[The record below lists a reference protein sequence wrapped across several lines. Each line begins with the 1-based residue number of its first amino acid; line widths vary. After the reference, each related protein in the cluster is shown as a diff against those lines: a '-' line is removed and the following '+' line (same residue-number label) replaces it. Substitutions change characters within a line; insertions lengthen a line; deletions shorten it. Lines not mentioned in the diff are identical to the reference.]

1 MNCTSI
7 CFDGLFRLLYPTL
20 CAGCGSDM
28 VTGDQPICLDCSTGL
43 PLTNF
48 WLHAGNPVEKIFWGR
63 LRIEA
68 AASMLY
74 FTKRSI
80 IQNLLHELKY
90 RGNKEVGRLLGR
102 MMGEKLEQSE
112 RFKDVDALV
121 PLPLFYD
128 REKKRGY
135 NQAAVICDA
144 MAEIMNKPVLKN
156 AMMRR
161 TKTDTQTHKSRA
173 ERWTNIQ
180 GKFELTS
187 HSGISDMHV
196 LLVDDVITTGATLE
210 ACGAELLKA
219 KNTRISIATL
229 AYTTL

>member
-1 MNCTSI
+1 
-7 CFDGLFRLLYPTL
+7 
-20 CAGCGSDM
+20 M
-28 VTGDQPICLDCSTGL
+28 VTGDQLICLDCSSSL

-63 LRIEA
+63 LRIAA

-90 RGNKEVGRLLGR
+90 RGNKDVGRFLGR

-112 RFKDVDALV
+112 RFKDVDVLV

-135 NQAAVICDA
+135 NQAAVICDG
-144 MAEIMNKPVLKN
+144 MAETMNKPVLKN
-156 AMMRR
+156 AMRR
-161 TKTDTQTHKSRA
+161 TMKTDTQTRKSRA

-180 GKFELTS
+180 GKFELTG
-187 HSGISDMHV
+187 HSDISDSHV

>member
-1 MNCTSI
+1 
-7 CFDGLFRLLYPTL
+7 
-20 CAGCGSDM
+20 M

-121 PLPLFYD
+121 PLPLL
-128 REKKRGY
+128 G
-135 NQAAVICDA
+135 
-144 MAEIMNKPVLKN
+144 
-156 AMMRR
+156 
-161 TKTDTQTHKSRA
+161 
-173 ERWTNIQ
+173 ER
-180 GKFELTS
+180 LAS
-187 HSGISDMHV
+187 
-196 LLVDDVITTGATLE
+196 
-210 ACGAELLKA
+210 
-219 KNTRISIATL
+219 SIAVSTCCPRAL
-229 AYTTL
+229 ASPRSVALAPLATTSLT

>member
-1 MNCTSI
+1 
-7 CFDGLFRLLYPTL
+7 
-20 CAGCGSDM
+20 M
-28 VTGDQPICLDCSTGL
+28 VTGDQPICLDCSTDL

-135 NQAAVICDA
+135 NQAAVICDG